1 LSKQTKQPKIAFI
14 GCGNMGASLIG
25 GLITSGYPASLI
37 TAADPDAE
45 KRTIMVNR
53 HGIAAYDDNLTAIR
67 GASAV
72 VLAVK
77 PQVLKDTLQPL
88 APALRTSGSVI
99 ISVAAGIRSDAIAG
113 WLGGQA
119 AVVRAMPNT
128 PALIRAG
135 ATGLFAN
142 NQVNT
147 QQRQLA
153 DSILQPVGLTLWLD
167 DEDLMD
173 AVTAISGSGPAYFFL
188 FIEALEQTGQ
198 ELGLSREQS
207 RLLALQTAYGAAS
220 MARESDV
227 DAAALRE
234 RVTSKGGTTEEAI
247 KRLRDGG
254 LENLLRQAATAARD
268 RSRELS
274 ETMGNG

>member
-1 LSKQTKQPKIAFI
+1 MTEQTKQPRIAFI

-25 GLITSGYPASLI
+25 GLVTSGYPASRI

-45 KRTIMVNR
+45 KRTVMVNR
-53 HGIAAYDDNLTAIR
+53 HGIAAYADNITAIR

-99 ISVAAGIRSDAIAG
+99 ISVAAGIRSGTITG
-113 WLGGQA
+113 WLDTQA

-135 ATGLFAN
+135 ATGLYAN
-142 NQVNT
+142 NQVST

-153 DSILQPVGLTLWLD
+153 DTILQAVGVTLWLE
-167 DEDLMD
+167 DEELMD

-198 ELGLSREQS
+198 DLGLSREQS
-207 RLLALQTAYGAAS
+207 RLLALQTAYGAAC

-227 DAAALRE
+227 DAATLRE
-234 RVTSKGGTTEEAI
+234 RVTSKGGTTEQAI
-247 KRLRDGG
+247 KQLRDGG
-254 LENLLRQAATAARD
+254 LENLVRQAATAARD

-274 ETMGNG
+274 DTLGSS

>member
-1 LSKQTKQPKIAFI
+1 MTEQTKQPRIAFI

-25 GLITSGYPASLI
+25 GLITSGYPANQI

-45 KRTIMVNR
+45 KRTVMVNR
-53 HGIAAYDDNLTAIR
+53 HGIAAYDENVTAIR

-77 PQVLKDTLQPL
+77 PQVLKETLQPL
-88 APALRTSGSVI
+88 AAALRTSGSVL
-99 ISVAAGIRSDAIAG
+99 ISVAAGIRTDTIAG
-113 WLGGQA
+113 WLGSQA

-135 ATGLFAN
+135 ATGLYAN
-142 NQVNT
+142 NQVST

-153 DSILQPVGLTLWLD
+153 DTILQAVGVTLWLD
-167 DEDLMD
+167 DEALMD

-198 ELGLSREQS
+198 DLGLSREQS
-207 RLLALQTAYGAAS
+207 RLLALQTAYGAAC
-220 MARESDV
+220 MARESDT
-227 DAAALRE
+227 DPATLRE

-254 LENLLRQAATAARD
+254 LENLVRQAATAARD

-274 ETMGNG
+274 ETVGDN